1 MLANVSKKEKFAK
14 EFLYYAAYERICVKY
29 FLSYEYRN
37 IAMRDFRQYVQ
48 YERAL

>member
-1 MLANVSKKEKFAK
+1 MLTNVSKEEKFAK
-14 EFLYYAAYERICVKY
+14 EFLYYAAYDRICVNI
-29 FLSYEYRN
+29 FFHMN

>member
-1 MLANVSKKEKFAK
+1 MIGYVWNIF
-14 EFLYYAAYERICVKY
+14 FHM
-29 FLSYEYRN
+29 N